1 MGEEYN
7 NFYGGD
13 INMKYRKKPVV
24 IEAIQFNGENQGDV
38 AEFMGEM
45 IRTNFFPD
53 ILIETL
59 DGTMK
64 ANIGDYIIKGVKG
77 EFYPCKP
84 DIFEMTYEPVNCYM
98 EELQSVYNQ
107 IINVLK
113 ENNVLM
119 NITPPR
125 PYLIKKDDEERIN
138 AEAED
143 LLKEGTLEEY
153 ISKMEEKEAYRFY
166 FDEAYKYE

>member
-1 MGEEYN
+1 
-7 NFYGGD
+7 
-13 INMKYRKKPVV
+13 MKYRKKPVV

-113 ENNVLM
+113 ENEVEH
-119 NITPPR
+119 
-125 PYLIKKDDEERIN
+125 D
-138 AEAED
+138 
-143 LLKEGTLEEY
+143 G
-153 ISKMEEKEAYRFY
+153 
-166 FDEAYKYE
+166 